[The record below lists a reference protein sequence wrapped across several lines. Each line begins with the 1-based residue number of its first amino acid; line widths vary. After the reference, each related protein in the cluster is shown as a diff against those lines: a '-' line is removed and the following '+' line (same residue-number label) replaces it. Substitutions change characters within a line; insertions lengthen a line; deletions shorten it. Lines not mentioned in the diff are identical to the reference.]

1 MPQRTSSSWYDV
13 TSTRIDPR
21 RAHYEGRFMAQCVT
35 CGSELHPDRAKKY
48 NYCMKPE
55 CQEKNLKGLNMV
67 AIGVNKSAEQYL
79 LLDEQTRNEL
89 ASGKFA
95 DQRRGSFGTSV
106 PTSGPG
112 QAGPG
117 QAGPGQAGPGQ
128 AGPGQTGPG
137 QAGPGQAGP
146 GQAGTA
152 TAARPARPEPAQ
164 PGQPQ
169 PAQPQPAQPQPGQPQ
184 PGQPQPAQ
192 PQPGRPQPGQPQ
204 PAQPQPEWRR
214 PAPPRPAVTR
224 APRNPWT
231 KSQERL
237 ALLYNEQGQR
247 PEEIA
252 RKLGLSTY
260 TVTQIILGSRNR
272 GKL

>member
-1 MPQRTSSSWYDV
+1 MP
-13 TSTRIDPR
+13 
-21 RAHYEGRFMAQCVT
+21 QCVT

-55 CQEKNLKGLNMV
+55 CQEKNLKALTLV
-67 AIGVNKSAEQYL
+67 AVGVNKSAEQYL
-79 LLDEQTRNEL
+79 LLDEQTQNEL

-106 PTSGPG
+106 PTSGPSD
-112 QAGPG
+112 AG
-117 QAGPGQAGPGQ
+117 AV
-128 AGPGQTGPG
+128 TV
-137 QAGPGQAGP
+137 
-146 GQAGTA
+146 
-152 TAARPARPEPAQ
+152 ARPARPQTAQPARPELARPEPA
-164 PGQPQ
+164 
-169 PAQPQPAQPQPGQPQ
+169 
-184 PGQPQPAQ
+184 
-192 PQPGRPQPGQPQ
+192 RPQP
-204 PAQPQPEWRR
+204 ERRR
-214 PAPPRPAVTR
+214 PAPPRPPVTR